1 MGAMTGSSLCAD
13 EEVAATVAK
22 VWEKPDPAEPGSS
35 AKQNHLLDRLYR
47 LHFQDLCANIY
58 KSFGPGPPEPEEV
71 VQTAYAKYVELA
83 EPEKISNPR
92 AFLYIAAR
100 NIVLDHK
107 RRLKVFDSYAAEQIA
122 FEKELGL
129 EEITPERVVL
139 AKERFDVLVEVIK
152 KLPKKQQ
159 VVLTMSR
166 LEGKPYREIAKETG
180 WSPADISRQMQAGM
194 TALVRALKAHDGPK
208 D

>member
-1 MGAMTGSSLCAD
+1 MGQVGDRS
-13 EEVAATVAK
+13 
-22 VWEKPDPAEPGSS
+22 DPAARVSE
-35 AKQNHLLDRLYR
+35 AKQKKLLDHLYR
-47 LHFQDLCANIY
+47 LHFKDLCANIR

-71 VQTAYAKYVELA
+71 VQTAYAKYAELA
-83 EPEKISNPR
+83 EPGTVSNPR

-122 FEKELGL
+122 FEKELGV
-129 EEITPERVVL
+129 EEITPERVVI
-139 AKERFDVLVEVIK
+139 ARERFDVLVEVIK

-194 TALVRALKAHDGPK
+194 TALVRALKAHDRPGE
-208 D
+208 